1 MSAVIKYIL
10 KRYVFLYLD
19 KSLKLIWGELYVLY
33 FFVVNFDYDS
43 YWGFFIYDWNFKY
56 GKVN

>member
-1 MSAVIKYIL
+1 MVIKYIL
-10 KRYVFLYLD
+10 KWYVFLYLD

-43 YWGFFIYDWNFKY
+43 YWVFFIDDWNFKY